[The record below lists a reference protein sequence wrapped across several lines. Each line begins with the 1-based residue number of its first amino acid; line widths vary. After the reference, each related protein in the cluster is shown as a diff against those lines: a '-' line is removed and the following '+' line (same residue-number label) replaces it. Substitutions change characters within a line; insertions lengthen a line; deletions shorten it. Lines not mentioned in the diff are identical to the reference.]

1 MKLIRWFAGF
11 FEDQADSASS
21 KRLVMYIFVFIFWM
35 QVKADIAGAE
45 IDPQILYATIG
56 VILFCIGAVTAEFF
70 SGIKTTNTKTTT
82 TETEKKETPTT

>member
-1 MKLIRWFAGF
+1 MKKLISWFSGLL
-11 FEDQADSASS
+11 EDQGGSASS

-35 QVKADIAGAE
+35 QVKADISGAE

-70 SGIKTTNTKTTT
+70 NQIKSTNTKTT
-82 TETEKKETPTT
+82 TETEKKEQNG

>member
-70 SGIKTTNTKTTT
+70 SGIKTTSTKTTE
-82 TETEKKETPTT
+82 ETIKKETPTT

>member
-1 MKLIRWFAGF
+1 MKKFISWFAGF
-11 FEDQADSASS
+11 FEDQANSASS
-21 KRLVMYIFVFIFWM
+21 KRLVMYIFVFIFYM

-70 SGIKTTNTKTTT
+70 NKINS
-82 TETEKKETPTT
+82 KKE